1 MRRGR
6 KAVALAGAILL
17 RIWYGVFTKASA
29 STPSPHI
36 RIILMAP
43 SSFRSA
49 LTLGLMAAIGPFA
62 IDIYLPALPDIS
74 STLNASVSTT
84 QLTLTAFFLTFGI
97 SQMVYG
103 PLSDQ
108 IGRKMPLIAGL
119 GIFIAG
125 SLACALAPSI
135 EWLIAARFLQGIG
148 AAVVMVL
155 PRAII
160 RDLFTG
166 YQATKMMAQV
176 MLVISVSPMFA
187 PLAGTMIIAFGG
199 WRSLFFFLAAGALLS
214 MLLVQFGFPETLKP
228 GQRVKMSGKSLRQGV
243 KTLVRDPFFMGL
255 TLIGGCGMASF
266 FVFIANASF
275 VYTGFYGLTMVEFS
289 IAFAL
294 NAIGFFGAS
303 QAAAYLGQKY
313 GMTRVISTAVTGF
326 ALVELALLALTLAG
340 LGYLPVLVVFFF
352 MGNACLGLVIPSAM
366 VLALEDH
373 GDIAGLASSLGGT
386 IQMVTGGLMIV
397 AASPFFDGT
406 ATPLVGAIAF
416 CAVAAFVLLK
426 ILNVGRPRLPAQE
439 AA

>member
-1 MRRGR
+1 M
-6 KAVALAGAILL
+6 KSDAAIAIKNALI
-17 RIWYGVFTKASA
+17 
-29 STPSPHI
+29 
-36 RIILMAP
+36 
-43 SSFRSA
+43 
-49 LTLGLMAAIGPFA
+49 LGLMGAIGPVA
-62 IDIYLPALPDIS
+62 IDIYLPALPEIS
-74 STLNASVSTT
+74 SSLEASVSTT

-108 IGRKMPLIAGL
+108 IGRKLPLLVGL
-119 GIFIAG
+119 SIFIAG

-160 RDLFTG
+160 RDLYTG
-166 YQATKMMAQV
+166 YQATKMMAMV

-187 PLAGTMIIAFGG
+187 PLAGTLLIALGG
-199 WRSLFFFLAAGALLS
+199 WRFLFFFLAAGALLS
-214 MLLVQFGFPETLKP
+214 MTLVQFGFPETLKP
-228 GQRVKMSGKSLRQGV
+228 EQRVKVSGKSLWQGTR
-243 KTLVRDPFFMGL
+243 TLVRDPFFMGL

-275 VYTGFYGLTMVEFS
+275 VYTGYYGLTMVQFS
-289 IAFAL
+289 IAFAV

-303 QAAAYLGQKY
+303 QVSAYLGYKY
-313 GMTRVISTAVTGF
+313 GMTRIISLAVTGF
-326 ALVELALLALTLAG
+326 ALVELCLLALTLSG
-340 LGYLPVLVVFFF
+340 LGYLPVLVAFLFL
-352 MGNACLGLVIPSAM
+352 GNACLGLVIPSAM

-373 GDIAGLASSLGGT
+373 GEIAGLASSLGGT

-406 ATPLVGAIAF
+406 ATPLVGAIAV

-426 ILNVGRPRLPAQE
+426 ILNVGRPRLTVSETA
-439 AA
+439 